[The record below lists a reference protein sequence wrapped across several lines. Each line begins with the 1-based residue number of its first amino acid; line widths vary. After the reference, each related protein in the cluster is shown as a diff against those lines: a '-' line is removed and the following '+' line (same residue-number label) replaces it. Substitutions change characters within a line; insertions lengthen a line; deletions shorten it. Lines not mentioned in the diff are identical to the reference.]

1 MASLTW
7 HSPYASNHWE
17 CSFNIISI
25 LRNQETQTYPYI
37 LLWLLENPKK
47 FFSFQ
52 KEGLLWEFSQWAT
65 SGPPEGRSY
74 TVFSFYFLMPSYRY
88 CFLLFFAIIL
98 LFTFLWLTM
107 TNHFNRDGSGRFIC
121 LNKELGFF
129 LIGTF
134 FSSLYRY
141 FSITWSCDILC
152 LSEKGKIPEDKTGR
166 GTILGVNNTI
176 VP

>member
-1 MASLTW
+1 MCKVAAAVSAMASLTW

-25 LRNQETQTYPYI
+25 LRNQETQTYPHI

-65 SGPPEGRSY
+65 SGPPSRGPVIY
-74 TVFSFYFLMPSYRY
+74 CFFVFFFMPSYRY

-98 LFTFLWLTM
+98 LFSFLWLTM
-107 TNHFNRDGSGRFIC
+107 TNHFNRDGSGVGLYVWIK
-121 LNKELGFF
+121 NWDFF
-129 LIGTF
+129 LLEHFFLLFIGTF
-134 FSSLYRY
+134 
-141 FSITWSCDILC
+141 
-152 LSEKGKIPEDKTGR
+152 P
-166 GTILGVNNTI
+166 
-176 VP
+176 

>member
-1 MASLTW
+1 MPPTTESVV
-7 HSPYASNHWE
+7 
-17 CSFNIISI
+17 SI
-25 LRNQETQTYPYI
+25 LYQ
-37 LLWLLENPKK
+37 LLEIKRPKHIPI
-47 FFSFQ
+47 FFCDYLKIPKSFSLF
-52 KEGLLWEFSQWAT
+52 KRKDCCENSP
-65 SGPPEGRSY
+65 SGQPADHQRAGHILF
-74 TVFSFYFLMPSYRY
+74 FSFYFLVPSYRY

-141 FSITWSCDILC
+141 FSITLSCDILC